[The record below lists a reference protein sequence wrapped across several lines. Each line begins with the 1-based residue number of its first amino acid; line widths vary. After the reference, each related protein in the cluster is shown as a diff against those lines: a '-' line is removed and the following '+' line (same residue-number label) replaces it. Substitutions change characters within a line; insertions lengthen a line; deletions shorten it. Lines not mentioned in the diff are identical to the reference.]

1 MTIKQVQ
8 DLIVNDSSLNT
19 VKGAKNCVDKADK
32 DLIDAVEKTKNLFA
46 NDWGNKSFKTFLEV
60 SIKVC
65 LWFSVFSS
73 IVSIIFHKPFYLF
86 PIAIF
91 IALMVTQFIYTVV
104 AYSKYINK
112 IEKSNKEKKECYYAW
127 FLAHENYTKVRYE
140 ELLNI
145 LLKYRDTK
153 SFSKEDFDLLK
164 QMTTKKD

>member
-1 MTIKQVQ
+1 MLLKRLTNFLKTI
-8 DLIVNDSSLNT
+8 
-19 VKGAKNCVDKADK
+19 G
-32 DLIDAVEKTKNLFA
+32 
-46 NDWGNKSFKTFLEV
+46 GNKSFKTFLEV

-65 LWFSVFSS
+65 LWFSILSF
-73 IVSIIFHKPFYLF
+73 IVSIIFHKPFHLF

-164 QMTTKKD
+164 QMTIQKD